1 MATRENQ
8 GLQAIV
14 IALSI
19 ITLLLIVSLVLVN
32 NMRKT
37 QLARATSAEAAAT
50 TARND
55 ATTAQNDSSAFKE
68 IMGFDPSD
76 NLQSVREA
84 VDADMATMAANF
96 PPESRQYSTVLRAV
110 YQENRQLALNAA
122 NSAAEVKTLKDRL
135 LALEGQ
141 KAAQVKKFEDELAK
155 VRADAAT
162 AAEQA
167 AAERTRILGENDEI
181 KKQMENLRA
190 DHDDKMAR
198 LDEEKTQ
205 LADQIKNLEDS
216 VVTLREGVPNP
227 DQFSQPA
234 DGEVIFVNQ
243 RYRTLWVNLGSADGL
258 RPQVTFAVAEAGLE
272 DAASSEQKGSI
283 EITKIE
289 GPHRAEAT
297 ITSDSATNPIMPG
310 DRIFSQ
316 VWDRGRKVG
325 IAIAGKIDIDG
336 DGRDDL
342 EKLKSIVTASG
353 GSVDAAPNAAGEQE
367 GALKVSTRY
376 LVQGA
381 YPSGARDTALLKSWN
396 EMDRQADALGVEKV
410 SLDEFL
416 SLMGWRSDSRS
427 IAMDAD
433 ARAVDFPPQPRE
445 QEVPRRVVQPGGG
458 FKKRLP
464 NTTF

>member
-8 GLQAIV
+8 GLQAI
-14 IALSI
+14 I
-19 ITLLLIVSLVLVN
+19 IVLTILVLLLGVGLILVN
-32 NMRKT
+32 NARKT
-37 QLARATSAEAAAT
+37 QKATAESNATRATDAGTRAAAAEA
-50 TARND
+50 
-55 ATTAQNDSSAFKE
+55 DSSAFKE
-68 IMGFDPSD
+68 IMGFDPTD

-96 PPESRQYSTVLRAV
+96 PPESRQYSTVLRAMH
-110 YQENRQLALNAA
+110 QENRQLALNAA

-167 AAERTRILGENDEI
+167 AAERTRILAENDGV
-181 KKQMENLRA
+181 KKQMEELRA
-190 DHDDKMAR
+190 SHEDEMAK
-198 LDEEKTQ
+198 LEEQKTQ
-205 LADQIKNLEDS
+205 LTEQITNLEDS

-227 DQFSQPA
+227 DQFAQPA
-234 DGEVIFVNQ
+234 DGEVVFVNQ
-243 RYRTLWVNLGSADGL
+243 RYSTLWVNLGSADGL

-325 IAIAGKIDIDG
+325 IAIAGKIDIEG
-336 DGRDDL
+336 DGQDDL

-353 GSVDAAPNAAGEQE
+353 GTVDAAPNAAGEKE
-367 GALKVSTRY
+367 GTLKVSTRY
-376 LVQGA
+376 LVQGE
-381 YPSGARDTALLKSWN
+381 YPTGARDTALLKSWTDL
-396 EMDRQADALGVEKV
+396 EREADALGVEKV

-427 IAMDAD
+427 TPMDAQ
-433 ARAVDFPPQPRE
+433 ARAIDFPPQPRE
-445 QEVPRRVVQPGGG
+445 QEMPRRPVQPSGG